1 VFDEDRLREM
11 SHAERH
17 RLMRA
22 LAAVE
27 NADPDPDQV
36 SSRRRAIVLAVI
48 LVCCVVLAAWIGVLA
63 VTLPRYYRS
72 GGWRGAWVGFDLA
85 LLAAFAVTGWAAWRR
100 RQVLII
106 CLVVLATLLCCDAWF
121 DVLLD
126 ARTKGFELSLLTALF
141 VELPLAGLAI
151 LGARRLLHLN
161 IAVVRRYEGETGDA
175 PRLRQAKIIGGSP
188 SWHLSDLFT
197 EPGPR
202 PGPRA
207 SPGPASASA
216 AGASD
221 HGDGDEGADYG
232 ADYGGARYGNLASG
246 NLQYGALEPRA
257 TEPGGPD
264 GLNRDRAD
272 ADRPAR
278 APDHPD

>member
-1 VFDEDRLREM
+1 MFDEDQLREM

-27 NADPDPDQV
+27 HADPDPDQV
-36 SSRRRAIVLAVI
+36 SSRRRAIALAVI
-48 LVCCVVLAAWIGVLA
+48 IVCCVVLAAWIGVLA
-63 VTLPRYYRS
+63 VTLPRYYRA

-126 ARTKGFELSLLTALF
+126 ARTQGFELSLLTALF

-161 IAVVRRYEGETGDA
+161 IAMFRRYEGETGDT

-188 SWHLSDLFT
+188 SSHLSDLFN
-197 EPGPR
+197 EPGQR
-202 PGPRA
+202 PGLRGA
-207 SPGPASASA
+207 PGPASASA
-216 AGASD
+216 AGAAD
-221 HGDGDEGADYG
+221 PGDDDYD
-232 ADYGGARYGNLASG
+232 ADYGGALDGNPVSG
-246 NLQYGALEPRA
+246 DLQYRA
-257 TEPGGPD
+257 PEPGAPD
-264 GLNRDRAD
+264 GLYRDRID
-272 ADRPAR
+272 ADRRARGPDQPA
-278 APDHPD
+278 